1 MANTNNEKIVWAFLK
16 QKGLSDE
23 AAAGVMGNIA
33 VESGFNSSAT
43 NASSGAYGLFQWLG
57 DRKTKLYSLARKNG
71 KPASDITVQL
81 NHFWDELKG
90 SESKTLT
97 ALRKPG
103 RTAAQYAADFERL
116 FERSGGALLSKR
128 TQKANEYYKKFSG
141 TVAGGTVEDLPNT
154 GDTSGG
160 GDMDAS
166 FLQDLGKKIVTG
178 MFVIVCIVLGA
189 IFLLNAFDLKVVD
202 NAKNTVKAVAKKGK
216 KA

>member
-1 MANTNNEKIVWAFLK
+1 MANTNNEKIVWSFLK
-16 QKGLSDE
+16 QKGVSDE

-33 VESGFNSSAT
+33 VESGFNTNAT

-81 NHFWDELKG
+81 NHFWDELTG

-97 ALRKPG
+97 ALRKSG
-103 RTAAQYAADFERL
+103 RTAAQYAADFEAT

-128 TQKANEYYKKFSG
+128 TQKANEYFQKFSG

-154 GDTSGG
+154 GDTSVS